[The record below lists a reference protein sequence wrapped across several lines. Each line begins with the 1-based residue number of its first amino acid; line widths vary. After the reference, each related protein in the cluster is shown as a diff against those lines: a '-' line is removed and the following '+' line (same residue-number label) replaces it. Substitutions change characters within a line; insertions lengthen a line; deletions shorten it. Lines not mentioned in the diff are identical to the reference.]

1 MAEASSNTGRF
12 CYTVEVFTKEIMTG
26 WEMTVGVLGASLSVG
41 CVLASLLILR
51 DGGPNTDDELY
62 SLRIFTAIIMSLL
75 HLPIAFWV
83 PGEAWIFV
91 TTATIAPGFLLFVR
105 RIFEPEPNTHT
116 V

>member
-1 MAEASSNTGRF
+1 
-12 CYTVEVFTKEIMTG
+12 MTG
-26 WEMTVGVLGASLSVG
+26 WEMTIGVLGASLSVG

-91 TTATIAPGFLLFVR
+91 TTATIAPGFLLSIR